1 MRVMRTRRL
10 AIATFGLVAG
20 LVAAPSLQAQSL
32 GRLFSSPEERF
43 QLDEIRREYEYG
55 SPVEEETTEVAETS
69 ADPIELQL
77 TINGLVVRSSGTNST
92 WVNGSRVSRG
102 ESTREGIKVR
112 DEAGGEVRIT
122 LPSGIDTVKL
132 KPGQKID
139 VASGVILDAYESAP
153 EAEAESAFDLEAL
166 PDEVAAEVLKDELEA
181 SSTEPES

>member
-1 MRVMRTRRL
+1 M
-10 AIATFGLVAG
+10 ATFGLVAG
-20 LVAAPSLQAQSL
+20 LVAAQSLQAQSL

-43 QLDEIRREYEYG
+43 QLDEIRPGVRVRQSVGRGDDG
-55 SPVEEETTEVAETS
+55 SGRGFRRS
-69 ADPIELQL
+69 IELQL

-122 LPSGIDTVKL
+122 LPSGIDTVNL

-139 VASGVILDAYESAP
+139 VASGVILDAYESGP
-153 EAEAESAFDLEAL
+153 EAEAESAFDLESL
-166 PDEVAAEVLKDELEA
+166 PDEIAAEIVEDESEQ